1 MQPSQMKAVIKTELE
16 TTVPKYQNLH
26 QDIIDDCLSGNREAQ
41 YELYKL
47 YSKAMYNVAVRIT
60 NDEMEAEDVLQESF
74 ISAFRNLGSYK
85 GTASFGSW
93 LKRIVVNNAINLVK
107 KKRIDFE
114 SVDDYGEFDDRYEQD
129 EARVSPYDIAKVMKG
144 IEMLPEGYKL
154 VLTLYLIEGYDHK
167 EIGGI
172 LGITESTSKSQYNRS
187 KKKLREI
194 LKDQLQY
201 AG

>member
-1 MQPSQMKAVIKTELE
+1 MTDLE
-16 TTVPKYQNLH
+16 STVPKYQNLH
-26 QDIIDDCLSGNREAQ
+26 QDIIDDCLGGSRKAQ

-47 YSKAMYNVAVRIT
+47 YSKAMYNTALRIT

-74 ISAFRNLGSYK
+74 VSAFRNLESYK

-107 KKRIDFE
+107 KRRIDFE
-114 SVDDYGEFDDRYEQD
+114 SVDDYGEFDDRYEIDPALENQ
-129 EARVSPYDIAKVMKG
+129 YDVTKVKRG
-144 IEMLPEGYKL
+144 IEELPEGYKV
-154 VLTLYLIEGYDHK
+154 VLTLYLLEGYDHK
-167 EIGGI
+167 EIGEI
-172 LGITESTSKSQYNRS
+172 LGITESTSKSQFNRS

-194 LKDQLQY
+194 LKDHLQY

>member
-1 MQPSQMKAVIKTELE
+1 M
-16 TTVPKYQNLH
+16 PKYQNLH
-26 QDIIDDCLSGNREAQ
+26 QDIIDQCSEGDRKAQ

-47 YSKAMYNVAVRIT
+47 YSKAMYNVAARIT
-60 NDEMEAEDVLQESF
+60 NNEMEAEDVLQDSF
-74 ISAFRNLGSYK
+74 VSAFKNISSYK

-107 KKRIDFE
+107 KRRIDFE
-114 SVDDYGEFDDRYEQD
+114 SVDDYGEFDDRFEEDGGLERQ
-129 EARVSPYDIAKVMKG
+129 YDIRKVKKG
-144 IEMLPEGYKL
+144 IELLPEGYKV

-172 LGITESTSKSQYNRS
+172 LGITESTSKSQFNRS

-194 LKDQLQY
+194 IKDQLQH

>member
-1 MQPSQMKAVIKTELE
+1 MESR
-16 TTVPKYQNLH
+16 YQNLH
-26 QDIIDDCLSGNREAQ
+26 QPIIDRCLAGERQAQ

-47 YSKAMYNVAVRIT
+47 YSKAMYNTCLRIT

-74 ISAFRNLGSYK
+74 VSAFRNLASYK

-107 KKRIDFE
+107 KRRLDLQPMENAADYEERSDDMGDQDIIYD
-114 SVDDYGEFDDRYEQD
+114 VDEVKTCIQ
-129 EARVSPYDIAKVMKG
+129 
-144 IEMLPEGYKL
+144 MLPEGYRT
-154 VLTLYLIEGYDHK
+154 VLSLYLMEGYDHK
-167 EIGGI
+167 EIAGI
-172 LGITESTSKSQYNRS
+172 MGITESTSKSQYNRS

-194 LKDQLQY
+194 LKDRLQH

>member
-1 MQPSQMKAVIKTELE
+1 MESR
-16 TTVPKYQNLH
+16 YQNLH
-26 QDIIDDCLSGNREAQ
+26 QPIIDRCLAGERQAQ

-47 YSKAMYNVAVRIT
+47 YSKAMYNTCLRIT

-74 ISAFRNLGSYK
+74 VSAFRNLASYK

-107 KKRIDFE
+107 KRRLDVQPMENATDYEERSDDLSDQDLIYD
-114 SVDDYGEFDDRYEQD
+114 VDEVKTCIQ
-129 EARVSPYDIAKVMKG
+129 
-144 IEMLPEGYKL
+144 MLPEGYRT
-154 VLTLYLIEGYDHK
+154 VLSLYLLEGYDHK
-167 EIGGI
+167 EIAGI
-172 LGITESTSKSQYNRS
+172 LGVTESTSKSQFNRS

-194 LKDQLQY
+194 LKERLQH

>member
-1 MQPSQMKAVIKTELE
+1 MDLE
-16 TTVPKYQNLH
+16 NTVPKYQNLH
-26 QDIIDDCLSGNREAQ
+26 QDIIEKCLDGNRVGQ

-47 YSKAMYNVAVRIT
+47 YSKAMYNVALRIT
-60 NDEMEAEDVLQESF
+60 NDEMEAEDVLQDSF
-74 ISAFRNLGSYK
+74 VNAFRNLSSYK

-107 KKRIDFE
+107 KRRIDFE
-114 SVDDYGEFDDRYEQD
+114 SVDDYGDFDDRYESNSAV
-129 EARVSPYDIAKVMKG
+129 ESRYDLLNVKRG
-144 IEMLPEGYKL
+144 IDQLPEGYKT

-167 EIGGI
+167 EISEI
-172 LGITESTSKSQYNRS
+172 LGITESTSKSQFNRS

-194 LKDQLQY
+194 LKDQLQD